1 MTKKILN
8 APPRIV
14 AIAQATQVVE
24 SLNRDAVETLDEWR
38 YRVEVA
44 PSGKTAKIAVIDES
58 GQQIGYL

>member
-1 MTKKILN
+1 MINTVLN

-14 AIAQATQVVE
+14 ATAQANQVVE

-44 PSGKTAKIAVIDES
+44 PSGKTAKIAVLDES